1 MRGTGA
7 ARYSAERDE
16 SGRTT
21 GRGRMGGWGRAM
33 VVLLLAW
40 TSPALAQSEPDGGP
54 AVASGDE
61 TSSFAAISTPAAG
74 ASGHEA
80 RAPRA
85 LAVQREGEI
94 DLDGR
99 LDEAAWRGATPI
111 TDFHQK
117 EPVEGAPPTQR
128 TDVRF
133 VYDADKLYIGA
144 RMYDDDPSAIV
155 TRLVRR
161 DAGSESD
168 EIRIIFDTFLDH
180 LGQTMFAVNPAG
192 VRSDAYGPGGSG
204 LDSSWDPVW
213 QVETRIDAE
222 GWTAEIAIPFSQLR
236 FPQGEEQNW
245 GLQVE
250 RFIQRS
256 QEYIVWSFWPRG
268 VSGGPSRYG
277 HLSGISAPTGGT
289 SRLEVLPYTVGQLS
303 NAAFVDPDDPFASNV
318 ERAFRVGADAKYL
331 LTSNLTLTATVNP
344 DFGQAEVDPA
354 VVNLSA
360 FETFFPEKREFFVEG
375 RGLFDFGGLWCFT
388 CSNISSL
395 DMLFTRRIGRAPQG
409 IGLARDAGE
418 YVDAP
423 DASTILGAA
432 KITGR
437 TAGGL
442 SIGVLEAMTSS
453 ETADVIGEN
462 GTRLQQEVAPFTNYF
477 VGRAKQDFMDGDL
490 QVGGIVTSVVRSMD
504 DPGLRSMLNAHS
516 EGVGLDVEYWWADRD
531 YHLMADVAVTNVS
544 GSAEAIDR
552 VQRSSARYFQR
563 PDRTTGGDGLFSAD
577 YDPQRTSLR
586 GYGLYTRVAKESGDL
601 RWESQLNVRSPG
613 FENNDYA
620 FLSQTDFIWMQGNLQ
635 YRWREPTSW
644 YRWFQT
650 TLGAQQKFNFDGDLV
665 DRQIHSS
672 TFIELPSFWEMS
684 LFARWRTAVMD
695 DRRTR
700 GGPVVRRAGRGYVS
714 PWIGTDDR
722 GRFSFELNPQ
732 YGWSTDGAEFIRFRG
747 GVNYKPTSSVSV
759 SLEPSYTIDRFADQF
774 VDGVDDP
781 TAEAFFG
788 RRYVFADLDQRTLSM
803 TTRLNWT
810 FTPEMSL
817 ELFLQP
823 FISSN
828 DYSRFKE
835 FGAPRRVEKQV
846 YGEDIGSI
854 RARVDDEALTYVVD
868 PDADGPAAEF
878 EFDDPDFNFRSLRGN
893 LVFRWEYM
901 PGSTLFFVWTQDRN
915 TEESIGDFDVG
926 RDVDRM
932 FDASAENVFLVK
944 ATYWLEF

>member
-1 MRGTGA
+1 MG
-7 ARYSAERDE
+7 
-16 SGRTT
+16 
-21 GRGRMGGWGRAM
+21 GRGGAM

-40 TSPALAQSEPDGGP
+40 ASPALAQSRPDGGP
-54 AVASGDE
+54 HVADRDA
-61 TSSFAAISTPAAG
+61 SSAFAEISTPAAG
-74 ASGHEA
+74 APDHEE

-85 LAVQREGEI
+85 MAAPREGDIE
-94 DLDGR
+94 LDGR
-99 LDEAAWRGATPI
+99 LDDPAWRTAPPVA
-111 TDFHQK
+111 DFHQK
-117 EPVEGAPPTQR
+117 EPAEGAAPTQR
-128 TDVRF
+128 TEVRF
-133 VYDADKLYIGA
+133 LYDDERLYIGA
-144 RMYDDDPSAIV
+144 RMYDDDPGAIV
-155 TRLVRR
+155 GRLVRR
-161 DAGSESD
+161 DADAESD

-180 LGQTMFAVNPAG
+180 LGQTMFTVNPAG
-192 VRSDAYGPGGSG
+192 VRGDAYGPGGSG

-222 GWTAEIAIPFSQLR
+222 GWTAEMAIPFSQLR
-236 FPQGEEQNW
+236 FPQGAEQVW

-250 RFIQRS
+250 RSIQRS
-256 QEYIVWSFWPRG
+256 NEYIVWSFWPRG

-289 SRLEVLPYTVGQLS
+289 KRLEVLPYTVGQLS
-303 NAAFVDPDDPFASNV
+303 NAALVDSDDPFASNV
-318 ERAFRVGADAKYL
+318 ERTFRAGADAKYL

-375 RGLFDFGGLWCFT
+375 SGLFDFGGLWCFT

-395 DMLFTRRIGRAPQG
+395 SMLFTRRIGRAPQG
-409 IGLARDAGE
+409 IGLAHDAGE

-442 SIGVLEAMTSS
+442 SIGVLEAMTAS
-453 ETADVIGEN
+453 ETADVIGA
-462 GTRLQQEVAPFTNYF
+462 GGSRLEQEVAPFTNYF
-477 VGRAKQDFMDGDL
+477 VGRVKQDFLDGDL
-490 QVGGIVTSVVRSMD
+490 QLGGIVTSVVRDLD
-504 DPGLRSMLNAHS
+504 DPGLRSLLNAHS
-516 EGVGLDVEYWWADRD
+516 EGFGLDAEYWWADRE
-531 YHLMADVAVTNVS
+531 YHLMADAAFTNVS

-563 PDRTTGGDGLFSAD
+563 PDRNTEGDGLFSAD
-577 YDPQRTSLR
+577 YDPGRTSLG
-586 GYGLYTRVAKESGDL
+586 GYGLYTRVAKESGDV

-620 FLSQTDFIWMQGNLQ
+620 FLSQTDFIWMHGNVQ
-635 YRWREPTSW
+635 YRWRQPTSW

-650 TLGAQQKFNFDGDLV
+650 TLGAQQKYNFDGDLI

-672 TFIELPSFWEMS
+672 TFVELPSFWELS

-700 GGPVVRRAGRGYVS
+700 GGPVVRRAGRGFVS

-722 GRFSFELNPQ
+722 GRVSFQLNPQ
-732 YGWSTDGAEFIRFRG
+732 YGWSTDGAEFVRFQG
-747 GVNYKPTSSVSV
+747 GVTYKPTSSVSV
-759 SLEPSYTIDRFADQF
+759 SLEPSYTIDRFTDQF
-774 VDGVDDP
+774 VDSVDDP
-781 TAEAFFG
+781 TAEAFYG

-823 FISSN
+823 FVSSN

-835 FGAPRRVEKQV
+835 FVAPRRVEKQV
-846 YGEDIGSI
+846 YGRDIGSI
-854 RARVDDEALTYVVD
+854 RARDDDGSLSYVVD
-868 PDADGPAAEF
+868 PDDGGPAAEF
-878 EFDDPDFNFRSLRGN
+878 QFDDPDFNFRSLRGN
-893 LVFRWEYM
+893 LVFRWEYV
-901 PGSTLFFVWTQDRN
+901 PGSTLFVVWTQDRN
-915 TEESIGDFDVG
+915 TTESIGDFDVD
-926 RDVDRM
+926 RDVGRM
-932 FDASAENVFLVK
+932 FDAPADNVFLVK